1 MRGEVSVKR
10 PQHPQIR
17 QVNGIFGSVSG
28 CRCRKDQH
36 ETATTAAVTTATGSH
51 EDNAGNVRETEP

>member
-10 PQHPQIR
+10 PRRPQIR
-17 QVNGIFGSVSG
+17 QVSSFFDPVSG
-28 CRCRKDQH
+28 CRCRRDQH

-51 EDNAGNVRETEP
+51 EDNAGDVRETEP